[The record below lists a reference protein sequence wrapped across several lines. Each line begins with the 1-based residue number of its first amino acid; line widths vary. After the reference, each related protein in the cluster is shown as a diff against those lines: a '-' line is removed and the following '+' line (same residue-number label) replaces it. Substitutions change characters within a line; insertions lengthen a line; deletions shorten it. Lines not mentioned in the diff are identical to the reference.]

1 MTLFVNIASQCK
13 VNITEIVK
21 DQMDLRNIFQNGLG
35 GQKKY
40 VAINAAL
47 KVQYAFHFYFL
58 LIAPNKDVG
67 IQLSVHCVTIG
78 RMLI

>member
-1 MTLFVNIASQCK
+1 M
-13 VNITEIVK
+13 NITEIIK
-21 DQMDLRNIFQNGLG
+21 DQMALRNIFQNGLG

-47 KVQYAFHFYFL
+47 KVQYAFYFYFL

-67 IQLSVHCVTIG
+67 I
-78 RMLI
+78 